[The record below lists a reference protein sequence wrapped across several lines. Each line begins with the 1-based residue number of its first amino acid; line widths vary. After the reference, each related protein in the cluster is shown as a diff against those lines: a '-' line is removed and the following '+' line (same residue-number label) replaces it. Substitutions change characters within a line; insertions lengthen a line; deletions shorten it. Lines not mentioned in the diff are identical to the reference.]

1 MLKKLN
7 ACDYYI
13 AIWALY
19 YLQGVLYPQ
28 GIINRLLQLIM
39 ILWAGIVTI
48 KSLKSALKSPF
59 LKVTL
64 YLVLMYCIYGGW
76 IILFG
81 NVPNKSGWAPPTY
94 IYLQVSLNSL
104 LPIFLFFHYTKKG
117 LVNTNIIIRYS
128 IIFLLVSIVMF
139 YKNKYSL
146 MEKLN
151 HEEVTNNMGY
161 LFVSLIPLVFFF
173 NKRPILQYALLATIG
188 AFIFMGFKRGAML
201 IGSLSIIFFIYSNF
215 KSANKKQKIGIMLL
229 SIGII
234 IVAVYYLS
242 YMMQSSDYFKRRI
255 EQTIEGDSSGR
266 DVIYGSA
273 WDKFLNETNLFYLLF
288 GHGAD
293 ATVGI
298 TGNYAHQDWL
308 EILINNGIIGVLI
321 LLSFFAVMAKTTYKQ
336 RHRFPPYMYYSF
348 GVVLFISFS
357 KTIFSMSIQDMHISQ
372 TLLLGYFAYWSTR
385 PKEELQN
392 LG

>member
-1 MLKKLN
+1 MFKKLN

-13 AIWALY
+13 AIWSLY

-39 ILWAGIVTI
+39 ILWAGIITI
-48 KSLKSALKSPF
+48 KSLKYAFKSPF

-64 YLVLMYCIYGGW
+64 CLVLMYCIYGGW
-76 IILFG
+76 IIVFG
-81 NVPNKSGWAPPTY
+81 NVPNKYGWAPPTY

-104 LPIFLFFHYTKKG
+104 LPIFLFFYYTKKG

-151 HEEVTNNMGY
+151 NEEITNNMGY
-161 LFVSLIPLVFFF
+161 LFLSLLPLAFFF
-173 NKRPILQYALLATIG
+173 NKRPILQYILLAIIG
-188 AFIFMGFKRGAML
+188 IFILMGMKRGAIL
-201 IGSLSIIFFIYSNF
+201 IGSISIVFFLYSSF
-215 KSANKKQKIGIMLL
+215 KSANKKKKIGIVLL

-234 IVAVYYLS
+234 IGGIYYIS
-242 YMMQSSDYFKRRI
+242 DMMQTSDFFMRRI
-255 EQTIEGDSSGR
+255 EQTLEGDTSNR
-266 DVIYGSA
+266 DTIYGSI
-273 WDKFLNETNLFYLLF
+273 WKTFLNESNIFYFVF
-288 GHGAD
+288 GRGAD
-293 ATVGI
+293 ASIGI
-298 TGNYAHQDWL
+298 VGNYAHQDWL
-308 EILINNGIIGVLI
+308 ETLINNGIIGGLI
-321 LLSFFAVMAKTTYKQ
+321 LLSFFVVMAKTAYKQ
-336 RHRFPPYMYYSF
+336 RHRFPKYMYYSF
-348 GVVLFISFS
+348 LLVLFISFA